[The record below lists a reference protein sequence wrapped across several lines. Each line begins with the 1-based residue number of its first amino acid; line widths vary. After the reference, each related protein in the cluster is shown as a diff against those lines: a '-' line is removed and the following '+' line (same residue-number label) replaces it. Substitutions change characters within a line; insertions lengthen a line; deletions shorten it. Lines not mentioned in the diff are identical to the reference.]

1 MRKLL
6 ISLVVM
12 LFVGLVIESVYA
24 KPGDLFSTGIAEQ
37 FRVDAGGGIITSSGV
52 VMTEN
57 LSVTGNSTV
66 TGTTTLSSTVN
77 VLSKTVLSQIGTPTN
92 VSTGTIYMDNTNY
105 RVHICTGVAGSTRLW
120 GYISLIAE

>member
-12 LFVGLVIESVYA
+12 LFVGLIIESVYA

-57 LSVTGNSTV
+57 LSVA
-66 TGTTTLSSTVN
+66 GTTTLSSTVN

>member
-37 FRVDAGGGIITSSGV
+37 FRVDASGGIIT
-52 VMTEN
+52 
-57 LSVTGNSTV
+57 
-66 TGTTTLSSTVN
+66 
-77 VLSKTVLSQIGTPTN
+77 SKTVLSQIGTP
-92 VSTGTIYMDNTNY
+92 VSASTGTIYMDGTNY